1 MPENFETRPAPPPP
15 PRKSPE
21 IQALEAD
28 LVRKK
33 REQIIS
39 RREKIVAQIGSY
51 FENKRKDDV
60 NPAAIEVDDGRGLHI
75 EKMYLYHGSATPAI
89 DVLRKADDTT
99 IGNGL
104 YLTDASSAA
113 RYADVRATDY
123 KVEPRVVYEV
133 KVTDAKFFDIRKK
146 ENMDWLLPKLKGALS
161 VELKE
166 TEAFTVIG
174 ALREAMIT
182 ITTGNV
188 DPGSFK
194 MIARQVGHVV
204 KDVLQAE
211 GYDGLIGTEGGESGG
226 SGSAGFNHDSYVYFS
241 PEELTIT
248 EEKRAE
254 V

>member
-1 MPENFETRPAPPPP
+1 MPENFEKRPAPPPP
-15 PRKSPE
+15 LRKNPE
-21 IQALEAD
+21 VKAVEAE
-28 LVRKK
+28 LGRKEI
-33 REQIIS
+33 EQITS

-51 FENKRKDDV
+51 FENKRKGDV
-60 NPAAIEVDDGRGLHI
+60 NPAAIEINGGKGLHI

-89 DVLRKADDTT
+89 DVLKTADETT

-113 RYADVRATDY
+113 RYADIRAMDN

-133 KVTDAKFFDIRKK
+133 EVTDANFFDIRKK

-161 VELKE
+161 AKLKE
-166 TEAFTVIG
+166 TETFNVMG

-182 ITTGNV
+182 ITKGNV

-204 KDVLQAE
+204 RDVLQAE
-211 GYDGLIGTEGGESGG
+211 GYGGLIGSEGGESGRG
-226 SGSAGFNHDSYVYFS
+226 IAGFNHDSYVYFA
-241 PEELTIT
+241 PEKLTIT